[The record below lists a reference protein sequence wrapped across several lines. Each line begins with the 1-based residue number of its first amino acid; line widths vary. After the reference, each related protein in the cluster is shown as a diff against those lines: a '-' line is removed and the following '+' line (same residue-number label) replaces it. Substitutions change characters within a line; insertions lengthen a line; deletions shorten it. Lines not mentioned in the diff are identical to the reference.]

1 MLLAAVRGPLYS
13 PALAAALPAAIHA
26 AAQGRFDALMGLGA
40 SFGAGRAAQIA
51 MGMHFSVLCAED
63 LPLLSGTLDVPGPD
77 FGRDGARQ
85 YEQVCANWPRGT
97 VPPAFYAVPASRA
110 PALLL
115 SGGLDPATP
124 PRHGER
130 VARALGPTAQHV
142 VVPNAGHGVM
152 GIGCVRDVIYR
163 FIDAP
168 EDTAASAVDASCVK
182 AIPRPAAFRPLST
195 AASSASPP

>member
-1 MLLAAVRGPLYS
+1 V
-13 PALAAALPAAIHA
+13 PA
-26 AAQGRFDALMGLGA
+26 G
-40 SFGAGRAAQIA
+40 
-51 MGMHFSVLCAED
+51 
-63 LPLLSGTLDVPGPD
+63 
-77 FGRDGARQ
+77 
-85 YEQVCANWPRGT
+85 
-97 VPPAFYAVPASRA
+97 FYTVPASAA

-130 VARALGPTAQHV
+130 IARALGPTAQHV

-163 FIDAP
+163 FIDTA
-168 EDTAASAVDASCVK
+168 EDAAASAVDAACVK

-195 AASSASPP
+195 AAQSPSPR